1 MRVAVVGAGGVGAYV
16 GACLARAGHDVGLL
30 VTARH
35 VEPVQEHGLRV
46 TEDGGEFTARPSVV
60 TTDARQIGPVDAV
73 VVTVK
78 TYQLDA
84 VASEIAPLLG
94 ADTLVLTLQNGVTAA
109 PRLRARLGDGVV
121 VPGLAVIVAY
131 LLEPGRV
138 RRLGARPGF
147 TLGAVPLGAASQA
160 SQANEGTDAR
170 VAALAQVLAD
180 AGTVQVSADID
191 RDLWRKFMLI
201 TSFAGV
207 CGLAEATIGEVRG
220 FGPTH
225 DLLVAAVREVRAL
238 ANARGIGLDDADV
251 TTVLGML
258 EAMAAPSTASMQ
270 RDLAAGHP
278 SELEDLN
285 GTVVHLAHEAAV
297 PVPVHGVIYPV
308 LALRAR
314 RSSGS
319 SPSRG

>member
-16 GACLARAGHDVGLL
+16 GASLARAGHDVGLL

-35 VEPVQEHGLRV
+35 VEPVREHGLQV
-46 TEDGGEFTARPSVV
+46 TEDDGEFTARPRVV
-60 TTDARQIGPVDAV
+60 TTDAREIGPVDAV

-84 VASEIAPLLG
+84 VAAEIVPLLG
-94 ADTLVLTLQNGVTAA
+94 ADTLVLTLQNGVTASA
-109 PRLRARLGDGVV
+109 RLSARLGPGLV
-121 VPGLAVIVAY
+121 VPGLAVIIAY
-131 LLEPGRV
+131 LLEPGHV

-147 TLGAVPLGAASQA
+147 TLGAAPLGAASEQA
-160 SQANEGTDAR
+160 DAR

-207 CGLAEATIGEVRG
+207 CALADATIGEVRE
-220 FGPTH
+220 FAPTR
-225 DLLVAAVREVRAL
+225 DLLVAAVHEVRAL

-258 EAMAAPSTASMQ
+258 ESMAAPSTASMQ

-278 SELEDLN
+278 SEL
-285 GTVVHLAHEAAV
+285 
-297 PVPVHGVIYPV
+297 
-308 LALRAR
+308 
-314 RSSGS
+314 
-319 SPSRG
+319 